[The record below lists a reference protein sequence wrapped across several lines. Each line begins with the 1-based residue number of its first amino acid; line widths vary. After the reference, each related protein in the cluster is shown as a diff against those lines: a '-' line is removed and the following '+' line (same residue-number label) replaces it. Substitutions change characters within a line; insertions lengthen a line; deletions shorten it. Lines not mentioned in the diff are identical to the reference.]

1 MLVRR
6 HRIFPS
12 LFSEPRQRKYKGK
25 IMYSL
30 GCRVLVATHTPRC
43 WGVQEQQVLAQQ
55 LPCLEHHLCFES

>member
-1 MLVRR
+1 MC
-6 HRIFPS
+6 
-12 LFSEPRQRKYKGK
+12 
-25 IMYSL
+25 SL